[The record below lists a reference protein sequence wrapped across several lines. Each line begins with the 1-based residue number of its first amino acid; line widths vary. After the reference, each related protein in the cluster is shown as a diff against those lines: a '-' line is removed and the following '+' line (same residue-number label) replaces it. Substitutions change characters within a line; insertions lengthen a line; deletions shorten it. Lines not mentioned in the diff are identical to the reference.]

1 MELTQKWLK
10 EYTEFS
16 DEVKTLVWKK
26 SPSNRAPIGK
36 IVGSLT
42 KEGYYRTS
50 KQLVHRLVWLLHY
63 GKLPTNDLD
72 HINGNRMDNRIEN
85 LRETTRGLNTQNRK
99 EAKGYTY
106 FTNRSKPW
114 NARLKVNYKFI
125 NLGYYETEKEAHEAY
140 LSAKR
145 KYHPFFVEE
154 SNG

>member
-1 MELTQKWLK
+1 MELTQEWLE

-16 DEVKTLVWKK
+16 YEHKTLVWKK
-26 SPSNRAPIGK
+26 SPSNRVPAGK

-50 KQLVHRLVWLLHY
+50 HQLVHRLVWLMNY
-63 GKLPTNDLD
+63 GNLPINDLD
-72 HINGNRMDNRIEN
+72 HINGDRKDNRIEN

-99 EAKGYTY
+99 TAKGYSY
-106 FTNRSKPW
+106 FKNRDKPW
-114 NARLKVNYKFI
+114 NARLKVNYKQI
-125 NLGYYETEKEAHEAY
+125 NLGYYETEKQAHEAY